1 MADWE
6 EKPMYPE
13 KEVKKIQVEDP
24 DEKPSLMIATP
35 MYGGMCTGHYVA
47 GLLGTLNKMRQ
58 VGVPVY
64 WAQITNESLIT
75 RARNELARLFL
86 EKGFDYLMFVDAD
99 ISFDGQAIATLMA
112 ANRDIACGIY
122 PKKEVDWNQ
131 IKRAVKN
138 GKEDI
143 ENYGGAFVMN
153 MIGTEDASSDEDG
166 MVEVR
171 HGGTGFMLI
180 KRRVFEILKDH
191 VPTYRTSSFKDP
203 VTKEYVKPLTHEF
216 FATSIDKTGALL
228 SEDYHFCE
236 LWRNHGGKIFVNP
249 FIKLEHVGTYV
260 YGGDILKSGGN
271 LK

>member
-1 MADWE
+1 MSE
-6 EKPMYPE
+6 EQIEQP
-13 KEVKKIQVEDP
+13 
-24 DEKPSLMIATP
+24 KPSLMIATP
-35 MYGGMCTGHYVA
+35 MYGGMCTGHYVS

-64 WAQITNESLIT
+64 WAQIMNESLIT
-75 RARNELARLFL
+75 RARNDLARLFL

-99 ISFDGQAIATLMA
+99 ISFDGHAVATLMA
-112 ANRDIACGIY
+112 ADRDIVCGMY
-122 PKKEVDWNQ
+122 PKKEIDWKKVEQ
-131 IKRAVKN
+131 AAKA
-138 GKEDI
+138 GKENLSD
-143 ENYGGAFVMN
+143 YGGAYVFN
-153 MIGTEDASSDEDG
+153 MAGEKAETDDDG
-166 MVEVR
+166 CIEIR

-203 VTKEYVKPLTHEF
+203 ETGEFVKPLTHEF
-216 FATSIDKTGALL
+216 FATSIDDNNTLL

-236 LWRNHGGKIFVNP
+236 LWRKHGGKVYANP

-260 YGGDILKSGGN
+260 FGGNVMRGGGN